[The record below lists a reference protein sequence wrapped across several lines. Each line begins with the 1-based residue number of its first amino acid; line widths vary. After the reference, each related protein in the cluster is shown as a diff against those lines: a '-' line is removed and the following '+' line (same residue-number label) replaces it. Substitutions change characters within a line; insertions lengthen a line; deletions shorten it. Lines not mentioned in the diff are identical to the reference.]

1 MKKLLTA
8 ALLLFY
14 MQMHAQE
21 LYVFTEPASNMP
33 ANSIG
38 ILQSAKFLKN
48 KYYNRAEQRHN
59 TELMF
64 GISKNLMIHA
74 AATYSNMYSQKTEF
88 ESVRLYGKYRFY
100 SKDEMYR
107 HFRLAAFAEASYNKN
122 ELEYDELGLEGDN
135 SGIQLGVIG
144 TQLMHKLAISGSAS
158 IISYA
163 GTYTSHS
170 ATIHQPFDAL
180 NYSLSA
186 GYLIFPKEYTDYNQP
201 NINVYLELLGQKS
214 LDQKRYMLDIAPAIQ
229 LILISQAKINVGY
242 RHQLLGNMHRMSTNS
257 WLIELEWTFLNALKK

>member
-1 MKKLLTA
+1 MKP
-8 ALLLFY
+8 LLLAAFLFAT
-14 MQMHAQE
+14 MQTTAQE

-33 ANSIG
+33 ANSFG
-38 ILQSAKFLKN
+38 ILQSAKILQN
-48 KYYNRAEQRHN
+48 EYYNRTVQRHN

-64 GISKNLMIHA
+64 GLNKNLMIHA
-74 AATYSNMYSQKTEF
+74 AATFSNMYTPKLSF

-107 HFRLAAFAEASYNKN
+107 HFRMAAFTEASYNKN

-135 SGIQLGVIG
+135 SGLQLGLIA
-144 TQLMHKLAISGSAS
+144 TQLLHKLAISSSAS
-158 IISYA
+158 VISYA

-170 ATIHQPFDAL
+170 ATIHQPFTAL

-201 NINVYLELLGQKS
+201 NINIYLEFLGQKS
-214 LDQKRYMLDIAPAIQ
+214 LDQTRHMLDIAPAIQ
-229 LILISQAKINVGY
+229 IILKSQAKINFGY
-242 RHQLLGNMHRMSTNS
+242 RHQLMGNMHRMSTNS

>member
-1 MKKLLTA
+1 MKQLLIA
-8 ALLLFY
+8 ALLFVS
-14 MQMHAQE
+14 MQISAQE

-38 ILQSAKFLKN
+38 ILQSAKFLQN
-48 KYYNRAEQRHN
+48 KYYNRPEQRHN

-64 GISKNLMIHA
+64 GINKNLMIHA
-74 AATYSNMYSQKTEF
+74 AATYSNMYSQKLGF

-135 SGIQLGVIG
+135 SGIQLGLVG
-144 TQLMHKLAISGSAS
+144 TQLLHKLAISSSAS
-158 IISYA
+158 VISYA

-170 ATIHQPFDAL
+170 ATIHQPFTAL

-186 GYLIFPKEYTDYNQP
+186 GYLVYPKEYTDYNQP
-201 NINVYLELLGQKS
+201 NINLYLELLGQKS
-214 LDQKRYMLDIAPAIQ
+214 LDQTRYMLDVAPAIQ
-229 LILISQAKINVGY
+229 LILKSQAKINVGY
-242 RHQLLGNMHRMSTNS
+242 RQQLLGNMHRMSTNS
-257 WLIELEWTFLNALKK
+257 WLIELEWTFLNALK